1 MSLTNK
7 VINSLNWLIGGAQGS
22 GVDSAAN
29 IFSRACAEGGLQVFG
44 KREYYS
50 NIKGEHSYFTVRV
63 SEKEI
68 RSHVDEINML
78 VSFDAETLLRHAGSV
93 VAGGGIVYDSELVDV
108 KIGEVPSL
116 DDAFRERL
124 AALLEKRGRPLTVQG
139 ILDYASDKGV
149 SLFGIPYFQLLEEF
163 STKIEDHSLSKLS
176 RMVNVMSLSSSI
188 ALLDFQFETLGSAIR
203 FIFRSKP
210 KIAELNVM
218 AANYA
223 YEYAR
228 IHHDANGL
236 AFGLTTK
243 KPLPDMM
250 LVQGNQSSALGKLTA
265 GCRFQTYY
273 PITPASDDSEFL
285 EANAIVP
292 QAEGK
297 DGSMLVLQTEDE
309 IAAITMAIGGA
320 LTGARSATATS
331 GPGFSLMTEALGW
344 AGMNEVP
351 IVVSLYQRAGP
362 ATGLPTRHEQG
373 DLLFATR
380 AGHGEFPRIVF
391 SSGDIEES
399 YYDTIKVFNFAEKF
413 QMPVIH
419 LLDKAIAN
427 SITTCKIFD
436 QQRILID
443 RGLLME
449 IVPDSSP
456 DLGDANHYRRFRLIQ
471 DNKNNK
477 NNKNNDAKYSISPR
491 VLLGTENGIFW
502 NTGDEHN
509 EEGHITEDPEIRTAM
524 MDKRMGK
531 LMIALDQIGDEDKAT
546 RYGIDEPNSL
556 TIISWGSTKGA
567 ILDAMDKLIEEGKKI
582 RFVQLRLLNPFP
594 FERLRALIEGYKQ
607 LVDIEMNYSSQLGLL
622 ISENIGINMDY
633 LIVKY
638 NGRPMSSSEVYNAL
652 VRIMSGE
659 APRRIVLEHGA

>member
-116 DDAFRERL
+116 DDAFRDRL
-124 AALLEKRGRPLTVQG
+124 VALLEKRGRPLTVQG

-223 YEYAR
+223 YEYTR
-228 IHHDANGL
+228 LHHDASGL

-297 DGSMLVLQTEDE
+297 DGSILVLQTEDE

-449 IVPDSSP
+449 NVPDSSP

-477 NNKNNDAKYSISPR
+477 DNDAKYSISPR

-502 NTGDEHN
+502 NTGDEHT

-524 MDKRMGK
+524 MDKRMDK
-531 LMIALDQIGDEDKAT
+531 LMIALDQIEDEDKAI

-556 TIISWGSTKGA
+556 TVISWGSTKGA

-582 RFVQLRLLNPFP
+582 RFVQLRLLHPFP
-594 FERLRALIEGYKQ
+594 FERLRALIKGYKQ

-622 ISENIGINMDY
+622 ISENIGVSMDY

-652 VRIMSGE
+652 MRIMSGE

>member
-116 DDAFRERL
+116 DDAFRDRL
-124 AALLEKRGRPLTVQG
+124 IALLEKRGRPLTVQG
-139 ILDYASDKGV
+139 ILDYASDKGA

-223 YEYAR
+223 YEYTR
-228 IHHDANGL
+228 LHYDESGL

-297 DGSMLVLQTEDE
+297 DGSILVLQTEDE

-449 IVPDSSP
+449 NVPDSSP

-477 NNKNNDAKYSISPR
+477 DNDAKYSISPR

-502 NTGDEHN
+502 NTGDEHT

-524 MDKRMGK
+524 MDKRMDK
-531 LMIALDQIGDEDKAT
+531 LMIALDQIEDEDKAI
-546 RYGIDEPNSL
+546 RYGIDEPDSL
-556 TIISWGSTKGA
+556 TVISWGSTKGA

-582 RFVQLRLLNPFP
+582 KFVQLRLLHPFP
-594 FERLRALIEGYKQ
+594 SERLRALIKGYKQ

-622 ISENIGINMDY
+622 ISENIGVSMDY

-652 VRIMSGE
+652 MRIMSGE

>member
-78 VSFDAETLLRHAGSV
+78 VSFDSETLLRHAGSV

-116 DDAFRERL
+116 DDAFRDRL
-124 AALLEKRGRPLTVQG
+124 VALLEKRGRPLTVQG
-139 ILDYASDKGV
+139 ILDYASDKGA

-223 YEYAR
+223 YEYTR
-228 IHHDANGL
+228 LHYDASGL

-297 DGSMLVLQTEDE
+297 DGSILVLQTEDE

-449 IVPDSSP
+449 NVPDSSP

-477 NNKNNDAKYSISPR
+477 DSNAKYSISPR

-502 NTGDEHN
+502 NTGDEHT

-524 MDKRMGK
+524 MDKRMDK
-531 LMIALDQIGDEDKAT
+531 LMIALDQIEDEDKAI

-556 TIISWGSTKGA
+556 TVISWGSTKGA

-582 RFVQLRLLNPFP
+582 RFVQLRLLHPFP
-594 FERLRALIEGYKQ
+594 FERLRALIKGYKQ

-622 ISENIGINMDY
+622 ISENIGISMDY

-652 VRIMSGE
+652 MRIMSGE

>member
-1 MSLTNK
+1 MYPTSK
-7 VINSLNWLIGGAQGS
+7 VSNSLNWLIGGAQGS

-68 RSHVDEINML
+68 RSHVDEVSML

-93 VAGGGIVYDSELVDV
+93 VNGGGIIYDPEFINV
-108 KIGEVPSL
+108 KIVEVPTL
-116 DDAFRERL
+116 DGAFVDRL
-124 AALLEKRGRPLTVQG
+124 VGFLEGEGRPLTVQG
-139 ILDYASDKGV
+139 ILDLASDRGV
-149 SLFGIPYFQLLEEF
+149 SLFSIPYFQLLEEF
-163 STKIEDHSLSKLS
+163 STKSEDHSLSKLS
-176 RMVNVMSLSSSI
+176 RMVNVMSLSCSM
-188 ALLDFQFETLGSAIR
+188 ALLSFRFETLESAIR

-210 KIAELNVM
+210 RIAELNVM
-218 AANYA
+218 AADYA
-223 YEYAR
+223 YEYTMT
-228 IHHDANGL
+228 HHNANAL
-236 AFGLTTK
+236 AFDLIAKT
-243 KPLPDMM
+243 PLPDVI
-250 LVQGNQSSALGKLTA
+250 LVQGNQSSALGKMTA

-285 EANAIVP
+285 EANEIIP
-292 QAEGK
+292 QVEGK
-297 DGSMLVLQTEDE
+297 EGSVVVLQAEDE

-373 DLLFATR
+373 DLLFATK

-427 SITTCKIFD
+427 SIMTCKRFD
-436 QQRILID
+436 QQKISID
-443 RGLLME
+443 RGLLVE
-449 IVPDSSP
+449 KISDPAH
-456 DLGDANHYRRFRLIQ
+456 DLGNASHYRRFRLTT
-471 DNKNNK
+471 NNR
-477 NNKNNDAKYSISPR
+477 NRNNDYRYSISPR
-491 VLLGTENGIFW
+491 MLLGTENGIFW
-502 NTGDEHN
+502 NTGDEHT
-509 EEGHITEDPEIRTAM
+509 EEGHITEDPEIRIAM
-524 MDKRMGK
+524 MDKRMDK
-531 LMIALDQIGDEDKAT
+531 LMIALEQIGDEDKAILH
-546 RYGIDEPNSL
+546 GIDEPSSL

-567 ILDAMDKLIEEGKKI
+567 ILDAMDRLIAEGKKI
-582 RFVQLRLLNPFP
+582 RFIQLRLLNPFP
-594 FERLRALIEGYKQ
+594 SKRVLSLVRGHKK

-622 ISENIGINMDY
+622 ISENIGISMDY
-633 LIVKY
+633 QVVKY
-638 NGRPMSSSEVYNAL
+638 NGRPISSSEVYNAL
-652 VRIMSGE
+652 VRIISGE
-659 APRRIVLEHGA
+659 ASRRIVLEHGA

>member
-7 VINSLNWLIGGAQGS
+7 VINSLSWLIGGAQGS

-78 VSFDAETLLRHAGSV
+78 VSFDSETLLRHAGSV

-116 DDAFRERL
+116 DDAFRDRL
-124 AALLEKRGRPLTVQG
+124 VALLEKRGRPLTVQG
-139 ILDYASDKGV
+139 ILDYASDKGA

-176 RMVNVMSLSSSI
+176 RMVNVMSLSSSV

-223 YEYAR
+223 YEYTR
-228 IHHDANGL
+228 LHYDASGL

-297 DGSMLVLQTEDE
+297 DGSILVLQTEDE

-449 IVPDSSP
+449 NVPDSSP

-477 NNKNNDAKYSISPR
+477 DNDAKYSISPR

-502 NTGDEHN
+502 NTGDEHT

-524 MDKRMGK
+524 MDKRMDK
-531 LMIALDQIGDEDKAT
+531 LMIALDQIEDEDKAT
-546 RYGIDEPNSL
+546 RYGIEEPNSL
-556 TIISWGSTKGA
+556 TVISWGSTKGA

-582 RFVQLRLLNPFP
+582 RFVQLRLLHPFP
-594 FERLRALIEGYKQ
+594 FERLRALIKGYKQ

-622 ISENIGINMDY
+622 ISENIGISMDY

-652 VRIMSGE
+652 MRIMSGE

>member
-93 VAGGGIVYDSELVDV
+93 VTGGGIVYDSELVDV

-116 DDAFRERL
+116 DDAFRDRL
-124 AALLEKRGRPLTVQG
+124 VALLEKRGRPLTVQG
-139 ILDYASDKGV
+139 ILDYASDKGA

-176 RMVNVMSLSSSI
+176 RMVNVMSLSSSV

-223 YEYAR
+223 YEYTR
-228 IHHDANGL
+228 LHYDASGL

-297 DGSMLVLQTEDE
+297 DGSILVLQTEDE

-449 IVPDSSP
+449 NVPDSSP
-456 DLGDANHYRRFRLIQ
+456 ELGDANHYRRFRLIQ

-477 NNKNNDAKYSISPR
+477 DSDAKYSISPR

-502 NTGDEHN
+502 NTGDEHT

-524 MDKRMGK
+524 MDKRMDK
-531 LMIALDQIGDEDKAT
+531 LMIALDQIEDEDKAT

-556 TIISWGSTKGA
+556 TVISWGSTKGA

-582 RFVQLRLLNPFP
+582 RFVQLRLLHPFP
-594 FERLRALIEGYKQ
+594 FERLRALIKGYKQ

-622 ISENIGINMDY
+622 ISENIGISMDY

-652 VRIMSGE
+652 MRIMSGE

>member
-116 DDAFRERL
+116 DDAFRDRL
-124 AALLEKRGRPLTVQG
+124 IALLEKRGRPLTVQG
-139 ILDYASDKGV
+139 ILDYASDKGA

-223 YEYAR
+223 YEYTR
-228 IHHDANGL
+228 LHYDESGL

-297 DGSMLVLQTEDE
+297 DGSILVLQTEDE

-449 IVPDSSP
+449 NVPDSSP

-477 NNKNNDAKYSISPR
+477 DNDAKYSISPR

-502 NTGDEHN
+502 NTGDEHT

-524 MDKRMGK
+524 MDKRMDK
-531 LMIALDQIGDEDKAT
+531 LMIALDQIEDEDKAI
-546 RYGIDEPNSL
+546 RYGIDEPDSL
-556 TIISWGSTKGA
+556 TVISWGSTKGA

-582 RFVQLRLLNPFP
+582 RFVQLRLLHPFP
-594 FERLRALIEGYKQ
+594 FERLRALIKGYKQ

-622 ISENIGINMDY
+622 ISENIGISMDY
-633 LIVKY
+633 LVVKY

-652 VRIMSGE
+652 MRIMSGE

>member
-78 VSFDAETLLRHAGSV
+78 VSFDSETLLRHAGSV

-116 DDAFRERL
+116 DDAFRDRL
-124 AALLEKRGRPLTVQG
+124 VALLEKRGRPLTVQG
-139 ILDYASDKGV
+139 ILDYASDKGA

-223 YEYAR
+223 YEYTR
-228 IHHDANGL
+228 LHYDASGL

-292 QAEGK
+292 QAEDK
-297 DGSMLVLQTEDE
+297 DGSILVLQTEDE

-449 IVPDSSP
+449 NVPDSSP
-456 DLGDANHYRRFRLIQ
+456 ELGDANHYRRFRLIQ

-477 NNKNNDAKYSISPR
+477 DSNAKYSISPR

-502 NTGDEHN
+502 NTGDEHT

-524 MDKRMGK
+524 MDKRMDK
-531 LMIALDQIGDEDKAT
+531 LMIALDQIEDEDKAT
-546 RYGIDEPNSL
+546 RYGIEEPNSL
-556 TIISWGSTKGA
+556 TVISWGSTKGA

-582 RFVQLRLLNPFP
+582 RFVQLRLLHPFP
-594 FERLRALIEGYKQ
+594 FERLRALIKGYKQ

-622 ISENIGINMDY
+622 ISENIGISMDY

-652 VRIMSGE
+652 MRIMSGE

>member
-116 DDAFRERL
+116 DDAFRDRL
-124 AALLEKRGRPLTVQG
+124 VALLEKRGRPLTVQG

-223 YEYAR
+223 YEYTR
-228 IHHDANGL
+228 LHHDASGL

-297 DGSMLVLQTEDE
+297 DGSILVLQTEDE

-449 IVPDSSP
+449 NVPDSSP

-477 NNKNNDAKYSISPR
+477 DNDAKYSISPR

-502 NTGDEHN
+502 NTGDEHT

-524 MDKRMGK
+524 MDKRMDK
-531 LMIALDQIGDEDKAT
+531 LMIALDQIEDEDKAI

-556 TIISWGSTKGA
+556 TVISWGSTKGA

-582 RFVQLRLLNPFP
+582 RFVQLRLLHPFP
-594 FERLRALIEGYKQ
+594 FERLRALIKGYKQ

-622 ISENIGINMDY
+622 ISENIGISMDY

-652 VRIMSGE
+652 MRIMSGE

>member
-7 VINSLNWLIGGAQGS
+7 VINSLSWLIGGAQGS

-116 DDAFRERL
+116 DDAFRDRL
-124 AALLEKRGRPLTVQG
+124 VALLEKRGRPLTVQG

-223 YEYAR
+223 YEYTR
-228 IHHDANGL
+228 LHHDASGL

-297 DGSMLVLQTEDE
+297 DGSILVLQTEDE

-427 SITTCKIFD
+427 SIATCKIFD

-449 IVPDSSP
+449 NVPDSSP

-477 NNKNNDAKYSISPR
+477 DNDAKYSISPR

-502 NTGDEHN
+502 NTGDEHT

-524 MDKRMGK
+524 MDKRMDK
-531 LMIALDQIGDEDKAT
+531 LMIALDQIEDEDKAI

-556 TIISWGSTKGA
+556 TVISWGSTKGA

-582 RFVQLRLLNPFP
+582 RFVQLRLLHPFP
-594 FERLRALIEGYKQ
+594 FERLRALIKGYKQ

-622 ISENIGINMDY
+622 ISENIGVSMDY

-652 VRIMSGE
+652 MRIMSGE

>member
-116 DDAFRERL
+116 DDAFRDRL
-124 AALLEKRGRPLTVQG
+124 IALLEKRGRPLTVQG
-139 ILDYASDKGV
+139 ILDYASDKGA

-223 YEYAR
+223 YEYTR
-228 IHHDANGL
+228 LHYDESGL

-297 DGSMLVLQTEDE
+297 DGSILVLQTEDE

-449 IVPDSSP
+449 NVPDSSP

-477 NNKNNDAKYSISPR
+477 DNDAKYSISPR

-502 NTGDEHN
+502 NTGDEHT

-524 MDKRMGK
+524 MDKRMDK
-531 LMIALDQIGDEDKAT
+531 LMIALDQIEDEDKAI
-546 RYGIDEPNSL
+546 RYGIDEPDSL
-556 TIISWGSTKGA
+556 TVISWGSTKGA

-582 RFVQLRLLNPFP
+582 RFVQLRLLHPFP
-594 FERLRALIEGYKQ
+594 FERLRALIKGYKQ

-622 ISENIGINMDY
+622 ISENIGVSMDY

-652 VRIMSGE
+652 MRIMSGE

>member
-1 MSLTNK
+1 
-7 VINSLNWLIGGAQGS
+7 
-22 GVDSAAN
+22 
-29 IFSRACAEGGLQVFG
+29 
-44 KREYYS
+44 
-50 NIKGEHSYFTVRV
+50 
-63 SEKEI
+63 
-68 RSHVDEINML
+68 
-78 VSFDAETLLRHAGSV
+78 
-93 VAGGGIVYDSELVDV
+93 
-108 KIGEVPSL
+108 
-116 DDAFRERL
+116 
-124 AALLEKRGRPLTVQG
+124 
-139 ILDYASDKGV
+139 
-149 SLFGIPYFQLLEEF
+149 
-163 STKIEDHSLSKLS
+163 
-176 RMVNVMSLSSSI
+176 
-188 ALLDFQFETLGSAIR
+188 
-203 FIFRSKP
+203 
-210 KIAELNVM
+210 
-218 AANYA
+218 
-223 YEYAR
+223 
-228 IHHDANGL
+228 
-236 AFGLTTK
+236 
-243 KPLPDMM
+243 
-250 LVQGNQSSALGKLTA
+250 
-265 GCRFQTYY
+265 
-273 PITPASDDSEFL
+273 
-285 EANAIVP
+285 
-292 QAEGK
+292 
-297 DGSMLVLQTEDE
+297 
-309 IAAITMAIGGA
+309 
-320 LTGARSATATS
+320 
-331 GPGFSLMTEALGW
+331 MTEALGW

-449 IVPDSSP
+449 NVSDSSP

-477 NNKNNDAKYSISPR
+477 DNDAKYSISPR

-502 NTGDEHN
+502 NTGDEHT

-524 MDKRMGK
+524 MDKRMDK
-531 LMIALDQIGDEDKAT
+531 LMIALDQIEDEDKAI

-556 TIISWGSTKGA
+556 TVISWGSTKGA

-582 RFVQLRLLNPFP
+582 RFVQLRLLHPFP
-594 FERLRALIEGYKQ
+594 FERLRALIKGYKQ

-622 ISENIGINMDY
+622 ISENIGVSMDY

-652 VRIMSGE
+652 MRIMSGE